1 MTESARNNSAEK
13 LSRFIVRLFIVV
25 LAFLLLQAGWDHYA
39 PLVLGNNK
47 PLNEGGSSGLA
58 YFRDRRI
65 DRLKPTVTPAA
76 DSAFTADE
84 ISAAADALKAAFK
97 QQKIEYGLC
106 AVRFDEAASRRI
118 LAQVPPPEDGG
129 RRLALLCDCNVY
141 DDTEAGDKKGYYP
154 NAVFILR
161 QQPDGTWVFPYAAAE
176 LPLLQ
181 PLVSPLQRLF

>member
-76 DSAFTADE
+76 DRFSGSSSAKMNPLR
-84 ISAAADALKAAFK
+84 SAPS
-97 QQKIEYGLC
+97 E
-106 AVRFDEAASRRI
+106 
-118 LAQVPPPEDGG
+118 
-129 RRLALLCDCNVY
+129 
-141 DDTEAGDKKGYYP
+141 T
-154 NAVFILR
+154 
-161 QQPDGTWVFPYAAAE
+161 GTS
-176 LPLLQ
+176 LT
-181 PLVSPLQRLF
+181 RMR